1 MNRVTSHA
9 TVSASPRDE
18 GVDELEL
25 VPTRADSELAL
36 HTLSLGSAAATSVGA
51 RDADTLLFAAG
62 GSGQLL
68 RDGSHHAL
76 ARGTAAHVPAGGR
89 AELHSGPEGLTCLAM
104 TVGADVDLH
113 APLGTTEPVVQLH
126 EVEPGQ
132 ATGSRS
138 FQVLYGP
145 HNGSTR
151 ATLFVGYIPPGRAP
165 WHYHLYDEIVWV
177 FRGSGALH
185 LGDVVEELAEG
196 SAFRLAPREVHI
208 VENRQEHAELAVL
221 GLFTPAGSPSA
232 AYLPPDVAGTYAFAG
247 TD

>member
-1 MNRVTSHA
+1 MTRVTTDA
-9 TVSASPRDE
+9 TTAATQRGE
-18 GVDELEL
+18 GVEDVAL
-25 VPTRADSELAL
+25 VPEQDGSELTL
-36 HTLSLGSAAATSVGA
+36 HTLRLGSAAVATVGA
-51 RDADTLLFAAG
+51 DEADTLLFAVE
-62 GSGQLL
+62 GSGTLSL
-68 RDGSHHAL
+68 DNEHHAL

-126 EVEPGQ
+126 EVEPGK